1 MVESTI
7 TAECSCETSVH
18 LPIEE
23 LRCLQCV
30 DIIVT
35 EALEG
40 VIGSELE
47 LYQVS
52 RC

>member
-7 TAECSCETSVH
+7 TSECNCETDVH
-18 LPIEE
+18 LPIEG

-30 DIIVT
+30 DIVVT

-40 VIGSELE
+40 VIGSEVQ

-52 RC
+52 TY

>member
-7 TAECSCETSVH
+7 TAECNCETNVH
-18 LPIEE
+18 LPVEE
-23 LRCLQCV
+23 LRCLKCV
-30 DIIVT
+30 DIVVT

-40 VIGSELE
+40 VIGRELE

-52 RC
+52 TC